1 MSLLELAEYSFSS
14 TSLFMIRR
22 SCRLPIVIAAIGF
35 RSQVVFREI
44 VDIASM
50 KSQRFSETSIIGEPI
65 LFSPVGDGIRIVR
78 YRPFDW

>member
-1 MSLLELAEYSFSS
+1 
-14 TSLFMIRR
+14 MIRR

-44 VDIASM
+44 VDLASM
-50 KSQRFSETSIIGEPI
+50 QSQRFSETSIIGEPS

>member
-14 TSLFMIRR
+14 TSLFMIGR
-22 SCRLPIVIAAIGF
+22 SCRLPIVIVAIGF

-44 VDIASM
+44 VDLASM
-50 KSQRFSETSIIGEPI
+50 QSQRFSETSIIGEPS

>member
-14 TSLFMIRR
+14 TSLFMIRP
-22 SCRLPIVIAAIGF
+22 SYRLPIVIAAIGF

-50 KSQRFSETSIIGEPI
+50 QSQRFSETSIIGEPS

-78 YRPFDW
+78 CRPFDW